1 MPGCALTTG
10 FSNDCKDAIGGV
22 KSIRFASLANYTA
35 LNATVSASGEITAI
49 GSASTVFYKYGTIKE
64 TSMMNEPIVAT
75 TATGGLHYTP
85 QVTIVISRLSTAKR
99 NEIRL
104 LAKNKLVAIV
114 ELMQEESTGVS
125 EYYAVGVSN
134 GLELTEG
141 ASGTGTA
148 AADLNGYTLTFSGI
162 EPAPMLKLQ
171 PSSGTVASMLS
182 SITNP
187 AGQ

>member
-1 MPGCALTTG
+1 MSCALTTG
-10 FSNDCKDAIGGV
+10 FALDCKDAIGGV
-22 KSIRFASLANYTA
+22 KSIRFGTVASWSA
-35 LNATVSASGEITAI
+35 LSATVNSSGEVTAI
-49 GSASTVFYKYGTIKE
+49 GSASTVFYKYAALKE
-64 TSMMNEPIVAT
+64 TSMLTEPMVAT

-85 QVTIVISRLSTAKR
+85 QVTIVLSRLSTAKR

-104 LAKNKLVAIV
+104 LAKNRLVAIV
-114 ELMQEESTGVS
+114 ELMQEESVGVS
-125 EYYAVGVSN
+125 EYYVVGVSN

-141 ASGTGTA
+141 VSGSGTA

-171 PSSGTVASMLS
+171 PSSGTVAQMLS
-182 SITNP
+182 SITNA